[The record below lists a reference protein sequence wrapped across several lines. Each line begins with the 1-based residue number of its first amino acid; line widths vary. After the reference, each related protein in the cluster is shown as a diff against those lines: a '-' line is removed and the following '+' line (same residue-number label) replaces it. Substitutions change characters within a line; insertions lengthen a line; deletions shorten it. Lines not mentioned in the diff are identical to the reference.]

1 MIVISRLMDYLI
13 IHDILDTWIIYIVR
27 YIFIHGYTK
36 SNGLILMVYLGN
48 GLILMDYL
56 DKYIKVYLRER
67 RIAIRYF
74 TLL

>member
-1 MIVISRLMDYLI
+1 MVYL
-13 IHDILDTWIIYIVR
+13 
-27 YIFIHGYTK
+27 G
-36 SNGLILMVYLGN
+36 NGLILMVYLGN